1 MIKAFQLL
9 QPKGAAYFFAAMN
22 YNFFLKNEPDRNGLC
37 PIYMNV
43 RINQQ
48 RARIPVDIKIDPKY
62 WDKEKRIVTGCPE
75 AADYNLILKQI
86 DGQITNIKIN
96 HRLSEIPLTLESFT
110 EQIKNAP
117 PSFDLVQFFNHIIDI
132 QELSTGSV
140 VKHKGIMNKLTESKR
155 SSMFADINLMW
166 FDKYRAYLR
175 SIGNNASTINTNIS
189 IIKKYLKLA
198 KDYGIK
204 IYVDLDKVK
213 VGSTAG
219 RIIWLRE
226 SEIIKLETYFYSEF
240 IPEHIKLSL
249 GYFLTSCYD
258 GLRISDVQN
267 RKRED
272 FLLSDTLNFIAVKTK
287 RPVQVGVAEKCRKIV
302 EYEPRL
308 FVEWT
313 TEVNIGRN
321 LKAAV
326 RFVGIRKNV
335 SFHVARHSFA
345 TNYLLK
351 GGKVE
356 NLQKLLGHSKITT
369 TMKYVHVVDE
379 EAAMTVNLFDK

>member
-9 QPKGAAYFFAAMN
+9 QPKGAAHLFAAMN

-43 RINQQ
+43 RINKQ
-48 RARIPVDIKIDPKY
+48 RARIPVDIKIEPKY

-117 PSFDLVQFFNHIIDI
+117 PSYDLVQFFNHVIDI

-140 VKHKGIMNKLTESKR
+140 VKHKGIMNKLKESKR

-175 SIGNNASTINTNIS
+175 SIENNSSTINTNIS

-219 RIIWLRE
+219 RIVWLRE
-226 SEIIKLETYFYSEF
+226 SEIIKLEAYYYSYF
-240 IPEHIKLSL
+240 IPDYLKISL
-249 GYFLTSCYD
+249 GYFLFSCYT
-258 GLRISDVQN
+258 GLRISDVLA
-267 RKRED
+267 RTRAHVEAD
-272 FLLSDTLNFIAVKTK
+272 FLEFISVKTK
-287 RPVQVGVAEKCRKIV
+287 ARQLIAINDKCRAII
-302 EYEPRL
+302 EHEPRL

-321 LKAAV
+321 LKTAV

-379 EAAMTVNLFDK
+379 EAAMTVNVFDL